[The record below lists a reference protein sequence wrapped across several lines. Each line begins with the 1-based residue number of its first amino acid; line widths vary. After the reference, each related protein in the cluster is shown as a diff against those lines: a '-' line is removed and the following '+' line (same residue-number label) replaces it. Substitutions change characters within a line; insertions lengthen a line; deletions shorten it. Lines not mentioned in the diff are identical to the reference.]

1 MNNLEL
7 YVINLKKN
15 QLDWFSPICL
25 LLAKTLIWVNLI
37 LSMFNEIGWIRMLK
51 CCLIDDWLDQ
61 FDEKVFG
68 TFFPNLLVM
77 AENLNPNVVL
87 DFEFF
92 VHWMTC
98 KSFGDVEFMFNL
110 VQLDWIWFGHNFP
123 LWPRHL
129 KHEIGFDF
137 DQIMLD
143 MIHWC

>member
-1 MNNLEL
+1 M
-7 YVINLKKN
+7 
-15 QLDWFSPICL
+15 DWFSPICL

-87 DFEFF
+87 DFDFLF
-92 VHWMTC
+92 IGWLANHLGML
-98 KSFGDVEFMFNL
+98 NL
-110 VQLDWIWFGHNFP
+110 CLIWFNWIEFDLGIISLFGRDTCSMK
-123 LWPRHL
+123 LGLILIKLCWTWFIDV
-129 KHEIGFDF
+129 KHD
-137 DQIMLD
+137 
-143 MIHWC
+143 